1 MIANL
6 SAPSSHG
13 RIYAS
18 MGSPPSPPPA
28 PAASPSPSA
37 LGPLLAYRMRALR
50 RRAAWA
56 GRGPSLA
63 VALLALLGAASLAA
77 AIDASVQTDLAI
89 ADPAVLHAT
98 VREQSFWYL
107 VLAALIFSYTTFETL
122 FRAPDTRFV
131 SRLPIRGRSRWLDL
145 CARSLALHLPLLFF
159 GATLSTSLLL
169 RGAAPLAAHV
179 ALTHTLIFALGLTA
193 SARIHLLAGRSL
205 LGEATAFR
213 HAVAGGLVS
222 DDAAYLLYSPAASL
236 AVTLLSA
243 VILDALLS
251 RSLGLGTLPASPGLT
266 LALALAI
273 AAAAFFL
280 VRDAA
285 READRTLPFVIPRF
299 AELDVAPP
307 YREDG
312 LPAHTPGEGLQRL
325 LPPTARP
332 YFTNNIKQLR
342 RRHRLD
348 RVLLW
353 LYAAWLVRAVFF
365 AHPATSAAALVT
377 TALAGLSALVGL
389 FLVSAFRLRGPEL
402 AAPALHTTLPLN
414 RRAALA
420 GELAASII
428 HPAWATAL
436 AALAVTAA
444 RGPLP
449 GLATLLLGALLI
461 TALTLAARALA
472 SLAHARLAVMAVAW
486 RALVILA
493 TAAATALAPWSST

>member
-1 MIANL
+1 
-6 SAPSSHG
+6 
-13 RIYAS
+13 
-18 MGSPPSPPPA
+18 MGSPSIPPRAPASPPGS
-28 PAASPSPSA
+28 ASVR
-37 LGPLLAYRMRALR
+37 PLLAYRLRALR

-63 VALLALLGAASLAA
+63 VALLALLGAASLAV
-77 AIDASVQTDLAI
+77 AIDASVRGDLNI
-89 ADPAVLHAT
+89 PDPAALHAT
-98 VREQSFWYL
+98 VRERSFWYL
-107 VLAALIFSYTTFETL
+107 VLASLIFSYTTFETL

-145 CARSLALHLPLLFF
+145 CARSLALHLPLLFP
-159 GATLSTSLLL
+159 GAALAASLLL
-169 RGAAPLAAHV
+169 HGASTLAAHV
-179 ALTHTLIFALGLTA
+179 ALTHALIFTLGLTA

-222 DDAAYLLYSPAASL
+222 EDAAYLLYSPAAGL

-243 VILDALLS
+243 VVLDALLS
-251 RSLGLGTLPASPGLT
+251 RSLGLSTLPASPGLT
-266 LALALAI
+266 LTLIASI

-312 LPAHTPGEGLQRL
+312 LPAHTPGEDLRSL
-325 LPPTARP
+325 LPAAARP
-332 YFTNNIKQLR
+332 YFLNNLRQLR

-353 LYAAWLVRAVFF
+353 LYAAWLVRAVLF
-365 AHPATSAAALVT
+365 APPGASATDLVT
-377 TALAGLSALVGL
+377 LALASLWVLTGI

-402 AAPALHTTLPLN
+402 AASALHATLPLD
-414 RRAALA
+414 RRAALI
-420 GELAASII
+420 GELAASLI
-428 HPAWATAL
+428 HPAWATAI
-436 AALAVTAA
+436 AAVAA
-444 RGPLP
+444 TIAAGPLA
-449 GLATLLLGALLI
+449 GIATLLLGAALV
-461 TALTLAARALA
+461 TALTVAARALA
-472 SLAHARLAVMAVAW
+472 ALATARLGVMAIAW
-486 RALVILA
+486 RAVVIVA

>member
-1 MIANL
+1 
-6 SAPSSHG
+6 
-13 RIYAS
+13 
-18 MGSPPSPPPA
+18 MGSPPLPSPA
-28 PAASPSPSA
+28 PSAAPGPSA
-37 LGPLLAYRMRALR
+37 LGPLLAYRIRALR

-63 VALLALLGAASLAA
+63 VALLALVGAAALAA
-77 AIDASVQTDLAI
+77 AIDATVQSDLSL
-89 ADPAVLHAT
+89 ADPSVLHAT

-107 VLAALIFSYTTFETL
+107 VLASLIFSYTTFETL

-145 CARSLALHLPLLFF
+145 CARSLALHLPLLFP
-159 GATLSTSLLL
+159 GLTLAASLLL
-169 RGAAPLAAHV
+169 RGVAPLAAHV
-179 ALTHTLIFALGLTA
+179 ALTHGLIFALGLTA
-193 SARIHLLAGRSL
+193 SARLHLLAGRSL

-236 AVTLLSA
+236 TVTLLSA
-243 VILDALLS
+243 VVLDALLS

-266 LALALAI
+266 LTLAAAI
-273 AAAAFFL
+273 TAAAFFL

-285 READRTLPFVIPRF
+285 READRTLPFVVPRF
-299 AELDVAPP
+299 AELDIAPP

-312 LPAHTPGEGLQRL
+312 LPAHTPGEGLAPL
-325 LPPTARP
+325 IPPTARP
-332 YFTNNIKQLR
+332 YFLNNLRQLR

-353 LYAAWLVRAVFF
+353 LYAAWLARAVLF
-365 AHPATSAAALVT
+365 AHPGTSAADRVT
-377 TALAGLSALVGL
+377 STLIGLTVLIGI

-402 AAPALHTTLPLN
+402 AAPALDATLPLN
-414 RRAALA
+414 RRAALV

-436 AALAVTAA
+436 AALAVTVAS
-444 RGPLP
+444 GPLA
-449 GLATLLLGALLI
+449 GLATLLLGAALAS
-461 TALTLAARALA
+461 ALTAAARALA
-472 SLAHARLAVMAVAW
+472 SHAHARLGAMAIAW
-486 RALVILA
+486 RALVIVA
-493 TAAATALAPWSST
+493 TAAATALASWSST